1 MAEQATS
8 GNALIRLASGPMRLV
23 NRISLRT
30 LTISLVGLLAVLAVL
45 AQVLVAQYFRGAAF
59 TAQHQSLTQVVAV
72 ASAEVLRQLEAQLF
86 ALGTE
91 FQERPDF
98 KNALTRFKREG
109 ELGALQDALQEPFTQ
124 GFSAVRN
131 TDLVKLRV
139 FDTQLRPVLESA
151 SAIDFPPGLP
161 PALLRQAGKR
171 QGADRFKAVSALW
184 ALEQHAYYSVL
195 LPIGGLKLLGYLEVT
210 ADPSFNLRAI
220 EKMTN
225 MPLAMYDANGRLL
238 DQGSAH
244 GSSDE
249 DMLPLEYM
257 LLGSE
262 GERVIRLVSL
272 SNVKQFNKDWRKMTF
287 LAIFGM
293 VVLIGLTALLVLA
306 ILNRFVFKPVDA
318 IKHEMVR
325 FAEGDHSVIVGKH
338 MLLEFAVLAD
348 VFNAMARELTA
359 RIKQLNQLSRYDS
372 LTALA
377 NRQHFDQH
385 LEQEWRRAL
394 RSREPIS
401 LLMIDVD
408 HFKRYNDF
416 YGHVGGDNCLR
427 AVADTLRQVVRRST
441 DLAARYGGEEFVLL
455 LPNTPLPSAIALGE
469 EILSILQQ
477 KNLPHA
483 ATPLGRISVSIGVN
497 TCIPSAAGAPSC
509 LIETADNALYE
520 AKRAG
525 RNRVVVVGENGVVCK
540 CTDCLGFSDA
550 RKRA

>member
-1 MAEQATS
+1 MK
-8 GNALIRLASGPMRLV
+8 V
-23 NRISLRT
+23 
-30 LTISLVGLLAVLAVL
+30 
-45 AQVLVAQYFRGAAF
+45 
-59 TAQHQSLTQVVAV
+59 
-72 ASAEVLRQLEAQLF
+72 RQQ
-86 ALGTE
+86 
-91 FQERPDF
+91 
-98 KNALTRFKREG
+98 
-109 ELGALQDALQEPFTQ
+109 
-124 GFSAVRN
+124 
-131 TDLVKLRV
+131 
-139 FDTQLRPVLESA
+139 
-151 SAIDFPPGLP
+151 
-161 PALLRQAGKR
+161 
-171 QGADRFKAVSALW
+171 
-184 ALEQHAYYSVL
+184 
-195 LPIGGLKLLGYLEVT
+195 
-210 ADPSFNLRAI
+210 
-220 EKMTN
+220 M
-225 MPLAMYDANGRLL
+225 M
-238 DQGSAH
+238 
-244 GSSDE
+244 
-249 DMLPLEYM
+249 
-257 LLGSE
+257 
-262 GERVIRLVSL
+262 
-272 SNVKQFNKDWRKMTF
+272 
-287 LAIFGM
+287 
-293 VVLIGLTALLVLA
+293 
-306 ILNRFVFKPVDA
+306 
-318 IKHEMVR
+318 
-325 FAEGDHSVIVGKH
+325 
-338 MLLEFAVLAD
+338 LEFAVLAD